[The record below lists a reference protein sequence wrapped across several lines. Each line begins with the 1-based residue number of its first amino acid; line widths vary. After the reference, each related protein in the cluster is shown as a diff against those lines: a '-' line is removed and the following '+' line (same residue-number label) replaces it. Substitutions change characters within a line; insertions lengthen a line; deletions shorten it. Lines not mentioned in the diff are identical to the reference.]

1 MKMFKPKRLHPI
13 AIVSHFGKG
22 IKDSVI
28 SLFAILFIGGKGG
41 GGIWAF
47 LIPSAIVIVFLLI
60 SSILSWVKHTYLLDE
75 KELKI
80 EQGVF
85 IRKKRYIPFERI
97 QSIDMTEG
105 LLQRLFGL
113 VKVRIETAGGNL
125 LEGSEAVLSAIS
137 KQDAKYIQESFMMA
151 KDSVSPTMSVDEH
164 QPFYQITPIQLL
176 LLSITSGGIGVVIS
190 GVFAVL
196 LQFDNVIP
204 FEKLFGNAE
213 KLAANS
219 FVSVLILVFAGFL
232 LLWVIAFFRMML
244 KYANFTVKKADTD
257 LIISQ
262 GLFER
267 RQMTVPLKRIQVVRM
282 DENIFLQ
289 LLGYATVY
297 IVSAGGSLEYK
308 DGAKVMLIPALKR
321 KQIPEIL
328 NRHLPDYRIT
338 DNFCPPPKIAMIRY
352 MLRTWYW
359 TVPIMIV
366 SVVYLKVWGLFSLF
380 IVAAFT
386 LLAFSKYHDAGW
398 NLDHLQLSFRWRT
411 FGRSTVYM
419 KKNRIQ
425 SLKVSESFL
434 QRRNQLATV
443 EAFVKTGTGHAGGNV
458 KDLSLTD
465 IETIYSWYSNEKRG

>member
-1 MKMFKPKRLHPI
+1 
-13 AIVSHFGKG
+13 
-22 IKDSVI
+22 
-28 SLFAILFIGGKGG
+28 
-41 GGIWAF
+41 
-47 LIPSAIVIVFLLI
+47 
-60 SSILSWVKHTYLLDE
+60 
-75 KELKI
+75 
-80 EQGVF
+80 
-85 IRKKRYIPFERI
+85 
-97 QSIDMTEG
+97 
-105 LLQRLFGL
+105 
-113 VKVRIETAGGNL
+113 
-125 LEGSEAVLSAIS
+125 
-137 KQDAKYIQESFMMA
+137 
-151 KDSVSPTMSVDEH
+151 
-164 QPFYQITPIQLL
+164 
-176 LLSITSGGIGVVIS
+176 
-190 GVFAVL
+190 
-196 LQFDNVIP
+196 
-204 FEKLFGNAE
+204 
-213 KLAANS
+213 
-219 FVSVLILVFAGFL
+219 
-232 LLWVIAFFRMML
+232 MML